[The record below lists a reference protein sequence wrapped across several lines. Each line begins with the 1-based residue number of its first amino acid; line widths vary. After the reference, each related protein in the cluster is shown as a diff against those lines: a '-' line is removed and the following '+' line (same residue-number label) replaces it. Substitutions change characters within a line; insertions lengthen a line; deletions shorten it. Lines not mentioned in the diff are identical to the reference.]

1 MHYTC
6 IANIKNKVH
15 LRTLRAHHM
24 DSHYCATMKK
34 YIKHMGVRA
43 TTLIESHTPDDK
55 EPACV
60 SFYSLDDKAKEWDHS
75 YAIYMTY

>member
-1 MHYTC
+1 
-6 IANIKNKVH
+6 
-15 LRTLRAHHM
+15 
-24 DSHYCATMKK
+24 
-34 YIKHMGVRA
+34 MGVRA